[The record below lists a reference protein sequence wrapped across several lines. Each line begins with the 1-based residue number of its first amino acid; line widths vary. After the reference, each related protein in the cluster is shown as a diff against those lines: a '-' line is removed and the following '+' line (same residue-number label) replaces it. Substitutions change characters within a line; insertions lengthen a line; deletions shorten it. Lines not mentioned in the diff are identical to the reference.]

1 MRKKLFLRIIT
12 LIIGVLYACH
22 KEETNYYT
30 SVMVAL
36 NFPNEIKIIRLQGTI
51 TLTNL
56 NNKKV
61 YTTSDIGQLRTIL
74 QVMKGAY
81 SLSGEGSV
89 RYTNR
94 ENKDE
99 IRHFRVSKDYCEV
112 LNQPTIIS
120 APIIWL

>member
-1 MRKKLFLRIIT
+1 MRKKLSLLIIT
-12 LIIGVLYACH
+12 LTIGVLFACH
-22 KEETNYYT
+22 KEQINYYT
-30 SVMVAL
+30 SAVVTL
-36 NFPNEIKIIRLQGTI
+36 NFPNEVKVIRLQGTI
-51 TLTNL
+51 ILTNL

-61 YTTSDIGQLRTIL
+61 YSTSDIGQLRTIL